1 MEGAP
6 PMSINTVEFDLSQ
19 VLNYPITVR
28 INGWHSD
35 QPLHWASFN
44 DDDMVAEGRF
54 LEAPGLPL
62 FTLSD
67 DKGQRLC
74 DAIPEDIHAIC
85 SLMPAMDFQV
95 AQACAVS
102 PAARQLASDSPLLF
116 LLAVDYARQQPL
128 SVEAFEQLLALKRSE
143 ILSAAGLPG
152 SKSLARLVGRLKLSP
167 MMPWELDDV
176 HRALQQP
183 DFLALLRHHPE
194 VHLNHLRLLL
204 RVQRPLWQGMLCLVN
219 EHTQAAD
226 LSWTCRMIRDT
237 LNLAGGNE
245 QVLAQVNSREAL
257 QDQHDRFI
265 DRFNRQNHRNSE
277 EKRIEL
283 AQELEDEH
291 GDYPQPPITPLEG
304 IEPLASWLELLEEGA
319 TMRHCVGS
327 YDMAVAW
334 GEVFIYR
341 MVWPE
346 RLTIS
351 LEYRNNTWVVGE
363 VRASCNA
370 NPSPA
375 ALERVRRWVNL

>member
-1 MEGAP
+1 
-6 PMSINTVEFDLSQ
+6 MSTNTVEFDLSQ

-35 QPLHWASFN
+35 QPLQWTSFN
-44 DDDMVAEGRF
+44 DDGLVAEGVF

-62 FTLSD
+62 FTLGD

-74 DAIPEDIHAIC
+74 DAIPAEINAIC
-85 SLMPAMDFQV
+85 GLMPAMDFQL

-102 PAARQLASDSPLLF
+102 AAARQLASNAPLLF
-116 LLAVDYARQQPL
+116 LIAVDYARQQPL
-128 SVEAFEQLLALKRSE
+128 SVEAFEQLLQFKRAD
-143 ILSAAGLPG
+143 ILNAAGLPG
-152 SKSLARLVGRLKLSP
+152 SKSLARLVGRLKLAP

-176 HRALQQP
+176 RRALQQP
-183 DFLALLRHHPE
+183 DFLDLLRHHPAI
-194 VHLNHLRLLL
+194 HLNHLRLLL
-204 RVQRPLWQGMLCLVN
+204 RVRRPLWPGMLCLVN

-226 LSWTCRMIRDT
+226 LTWTCRMIRDT

-245 QVLAQVNSREAL
+245 QVFAQVNSREAL

-277 EKRIEL
+277 EKRLEL
-283 AQELEDEH
+283 AQELEEEH
-291 GDYPQPPITPLEG
+291 GEYPQPPIAPVEG
-304 IEPLASWLELLEEGA
+304 IEPLSSWLELLEEGA

-341 MVWPE
+341 MISPE

-351 LEYRNNTWVVGE
+351 LEYRNNAWVVGE

-370 NPSPA
+370 NPSTE